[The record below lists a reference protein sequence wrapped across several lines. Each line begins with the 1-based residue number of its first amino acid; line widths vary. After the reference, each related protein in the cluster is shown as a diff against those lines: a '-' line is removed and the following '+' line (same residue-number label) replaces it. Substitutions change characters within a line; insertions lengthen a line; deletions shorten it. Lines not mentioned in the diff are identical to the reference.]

1 MADTEDAD
9 VPFSPILIMEFIR
22 QSTVA
27 RCLNNETT
35 QLVVRFKL
43 PKVYYDEIMG
53 YYLHAQLIRL
63 YLDYDETSEILS
75 VKTDDVLINRFKEQK
90 SLVEIAGKYENKFA
104 ERYKKFIEVLGE
116 EKIA

>member
-1 MADTEDAD
+1 MADTDETE

-43 PKVYYDEIMG
+43 PKMYYDEIMG

-63 YLDYDETSEILS
+63 YLDYDEATETLT
-75 VKTDDVLINRFKEQK
+75 VKTDDTLINRFKEQK
-90 SLVEIAGKYENKFA
+90 SLVEIACKYANKFA